1 MDIMSSSDNAAV
13 AYADVRNGWARTA
26 SAIRSVVSHPLALPF
41 VLCLLFFDDVD
52 TMDQLTMCGGHFMS
66 YLRSLYSQ
74 PEKSSTNED
83 PSTLDNLMRMAWL
96 VDDLQFTTT
105 VERVF
110 STFPL
115 DDLYAT
121 LNGVINGWMR
131 KAGSNEKALVADILI
146 TFRECQPMAKE
157 QNVSA
162 STLLF
167 QSEDTVKFETKRC
180 EKPNCFFDLLV
191 ARHVCGRRSC
201 TPILF
206 FQLGLENWKWW
217 QKMEQASNYFDFLT
231 SPENVCSIKEL
242 NAEFELRDD
251 KPVLMCIVTIEKE
264 TGAFQ
269 IALFL
274 CWRHQVASAAT
285 TGQEKMGAVHKSMAQ
300 LSASNESNKDKDTK
314 VFAKEFDMI
323 LLWHT
328 MWNPDDQVKQ
338 QKVTETEDPTQCEG
352 ENNDNLGS
360 NKLAKALVAIFF
372 VMHCMENWQTIEC
385 SDNFLVLGPSCC
397 KVKLMQVR

>member
-41 VLCLLFFDDVD
+41 VLCLRFFDDVD

-115 DDLYAT
+115 DDLYAK
-121 LNGVINGWMR
+121 LNGVINGWMQR
-131 KAGSNEKALVADILI
+131 AGSNEKALVADILI

-167 QSEDTVKFETKRC
+167 QSEDAVKFENKTG
-180 EKPNCFFDLLV
+180 ENPNCFFDLHV

-206 FQLGLENWKWW
+206 FQFGLEN
-217 QKMEQASNYFDFLT
+217 
-231 SPENVCSIKEL
+231 
-242 NAEFELRDD
+242 
-251 KPVLMCIVTIEKE
+251 
-264 TGAFQ
+264 
-269 IALFL
+269 
-274 CWRHQVASAAT
+274 
-285 TGQEKMGAVHKSMAQ
+285 
-300 LSASNESNKDKDTK
+300 
-314 VFAKEFDMI
+314 
-323 LLWHT
+323 
-328 MWNPDDQVKQ
+328 
-338 QKVTETEDPTQCEG
+338 
-352 ENNDNLGS
+352 
-360 NKLAKALVAIFF
+360 
-372 VMHCMENWQTIEC
+372 
-385 SDNFLVLGPSCC
+385 
-397 KVKLMQVR
+397 